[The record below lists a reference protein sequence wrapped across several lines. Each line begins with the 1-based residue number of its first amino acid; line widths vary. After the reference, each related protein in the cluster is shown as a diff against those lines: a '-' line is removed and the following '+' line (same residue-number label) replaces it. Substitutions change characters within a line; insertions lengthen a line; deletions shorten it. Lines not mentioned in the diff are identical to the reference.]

1 MIAISDR
8 NVLHAI
14 TSLKRTLSFALG
26 RGLAVAATLL
36 MLSSLTAVAGESG
49 LWRNSGDWQIRVDS
63 SLGHGCFMVASFRD
77 GEIIRLGFDNNSNVS
92 YLMMGNPKWRSL
104 EKGMYYTV
112 SLQFNGIPTIPWT
125 GVVTDR
131 GLLYFHFTNGKF
143 WRSFAE
149 KTMLTVF
156 YQANVVAQL
165 PLIGTY
171 AAAKGVFECNRAF
184 TVFDYSIPGDP
195 FTR

>member
-131 GLLYFHFTNGKF
+131 GLPLLSLYEREILALFRRKDNANCVLSGKRRCATPTHRNV
-143 WRSFAE
+143 RSG
-149 KTMLTVF
+149 KRGIRM
-156 YQANVVAQL
+156 Q
-165 PLIGTY
+165 PCI
-171 AAAKGVFECNRAF
+171 
-184 TVFDYSIPGDP
+184 YSV
-195 FTR
+195 